1 MDFNDFNVYN
11 AKDQIL
17 GRLASR
23 VAKEL
28 LSGKKVAVVNAR
40 YAVITGSKGAIVSKY
55 RTRLNLQEKEN
66 PEHSPYWSRRP
77 DMLFKRIVRGML
89 PYRKPHGKSA
99 YKRLRVFQLMPEGL
113 KGFKQEAIESK
124 DLKDIYVNHITL
136 GELSK
141 LLGYEKGNGDING

>member
-1 MDFNDFNVYN
+1 MDFNDFIIYD

-28 LSGKKVAVVNAR
+28 LQGKKVAVVNAR
-40 YAVITGSKGAIVSKY
+40 YAVITGSKGAIISNYK
-55 RTRLNLQEKEN
+55 TRLDLQEKEN

-99 YKRLRVFQLMPEGL
+99 YRRLRVFQLVPEAL
-113 KGFKQEAIESK
+113 KGFKLEAFESK
-124 DLKDIYVNHITL
+124 DLKSIYVNHITL

-141 LLGYEKGNGDING
+141 LLGYNKQ